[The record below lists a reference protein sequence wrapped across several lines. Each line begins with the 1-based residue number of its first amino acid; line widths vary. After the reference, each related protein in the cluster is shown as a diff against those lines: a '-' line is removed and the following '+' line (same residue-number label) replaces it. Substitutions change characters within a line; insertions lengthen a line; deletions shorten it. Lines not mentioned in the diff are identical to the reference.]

1 MTDQNHHLTDVD
13 DLALVDDA
21 PTDVDLLALVD
32 DADGVTTDAG
42 QIEELLKDTV
52 PATSGGRVD
61 LLPAAFQLPALVRFV
76 PNVDLFHAL
85 ERAVDVAVS
94 IEVVDA
100 AGLQKA
106 DAALGDVRDAM
117 KAIEAHFEEPKRLAH
132 EEHKRITSK
141 LAEWLKV
148 GEQAVAQVGARI
160 LAESDRIEQARLEQ
174 ARREQEALDAEAR
187 AQARQEA
194 DFAAAAGAPA
204 DVVQTLAQAAE
215 TATAQTVT
223 TVEPAGV
230 DLTRNAKSTTWKA
243 RLVGTAPGAEINPDS
258 AELTPAQLPA
268 FDDLLAAVLDGRA
281 SRACVSV
288 NWSYV
293 NKRAGADKT
302 ALQIPGLEAVKVSGL
317 KGKRGR

>member
-1 MTDQNHHLTDVD
+1 MTDQNQNADVD
-13 DLALVDDA
+13 DLARVDDEPA
-21 PTDVDLLALVD
+21 DVDLLALVD
-32 DADGVTTDAG
+32 DDAGATTDPA
-42 QIEELLKDTV
+42 QIEALLKDTV

-61 LLPAAFQLPALVRFV
+61 LLPASFQLPPLVRFV
-76 PNVDLFHAL
+76 PNVGLFETL
-85 ERAVDVAVS
+85 ERAVAVAEAIDVAG
-94 IEVVDA
+94 A
-100 AGLQKA
+100 PGLQKA

-117 KAIEAHFEEPKRLAH
+117 KAIEAHFDEPKRLAH
-132 EEHKRITSK
+132 EEHKRITGK

-148 GEQAVAQVGARI
+148 GEQAVDTVGARI
-160 LAESDRIEQARLEQ
+160 LAATERLEQAARDQ

-204 DVVQTLAQAAE
+204 DVVDALTVAAE

-258 AELTPAQLPA
+258 AELTPAQVPG
-268 FDDLLAAVLDGRA
+268 FEDLLSAVLEGRA
-281 SRACVSV
+281 SRACVAV

>member
-1 MTDQNHHLTDVD
+1 MTDQNLTDVD
-13 DLALVDDA
+13 DLARVDDDQ
-21 PTDVDLLALVD
+21 TDVDLLALVD
-32 DADGVTTDAG
+32 DDAG
-42 QIEELLKDTV
+42 MTTEPAAIEELLRDTV

-61 LLPAAFQLPALVRFV
+61 LLPASFQLPALVRFV
-76 PNVDLFHAL
+76 PNGALLEVL
-85 ERAVDVAVS
+85 ERAVAAAVAIDVT
-94 IEVVDA
+94 DA
-100 AGLQKA
+100 PGLQKA

-132 EEHKRITSK
+132 EEHKRITGK

-148 GEQAVAQVGARI
+148 GEQAVDQVGARI
-160 LAESDRIEQARLEQ
+160 LAESDRLDRLAREQ

-204 DVVQTLAQAAE
+204 EVVEALGQAAE
-215 TATAQTVT
+215 TVTAQTVT

-230 DLTRNAKSTTWKA
+230 DLARNAKSTTWKA
-243 RLVGTAPGAEINPDS
+243 RLVGTQPADDINPGSD
-258 AELTPAQLPA
+258 ELKPAQLPA

-302 ALQIPGLEAVKVSGL
+302 ALQIPGLEAVKVAGL